1 MRILTLKEIIE
12 AIYKK
17 QGKNFLHNTERD
29 VDFFLHKPDEKSKR
43 GVLYPIRED
52 GLSEGQYSSI
62 RNAGVLKR
70 NSHFPRKDFK
80 RRITEISNSGNAW
93 IKEYVMYL
101 KNHDNSPINEMNDSI
116 KNYINETINDHS
128 ITMPDSLR
136 SYLKNP
142 YIAYDYD
149 DDEYADWIRLA
160 WLIIFSIVQSELI
173 QELSSLWVLPDEY
186 TLNRC
191 FTDNYNFSVY
201 SSSAYPREIID
212 VQLGD
217 DGILN
222 LYINFMP
229 HMDVETTPEW
239 ASLVM
244 WLPNG
249 PLDYSSYSGELSF
262 DIRAISGISKIS
274 LELQNAD
281 NTGGHKY
288 YLPYTIDNEWKTIY
302 EEFSKKT
309 VSLHILKS
317 FGALCF
323 VIHPDSFSS
332 RDRQAHI
339 QIKNICIQ

>member
-12 AIYKK
+12 TVYTT
-17 QGKNFLHNTERD
+17 QDKNFPHNIDSD

-43 GVLYPIRED
+43 GVLYPINEAE
-52 GLSEGQYSSI
+52 LSVGQYSSI
-62 RNAGVLKR
+62 RNAGILKR
-70 NSHFPRKDFK
+70 QSHFPKKAFK
-80 RRITEISNSGNAW
+80 KRIAEISNSGNAW
-93 IKEYVMYL
+93 IKEYVIYL
-101 KNHDNSPINEMNDSI
+101 KTHKDSPIKEMNDSL
-116 KNYINETINDHS
+116 KAYIDNTINDYS
-128 ITMPDSLR
+128 IIMPDSLR

-149 DDEYADWIRLA
+149 DDKYVNWIRLA
-160 WLIIFSIVQSELI
+160 WLIIFSII
-173 QELSSLWVLPDEY
+173 QGDLVKELSSLWTLPDEY
-186 TLNRC
+186 TLCRC
-191 FTDNYNFSVY
+191 FTDNYNFSVF

-212 VQLGD
+212 VQLD
-217 DGILN
+217 NDGTLN

-229 HMDVETTPEW
+229 HMDVEKTPEW

-249 PLDYSSYSGELSF
+249 PLDYSSYSGKLCF
-262 DIRAISGISKIS
+262 DIRAVSGISNIS

-288 YLPYTIDNEWKTIY
+288 YLPYTIDTEWKSIC

-309 VSLHILKS
+309 VSTNILKT

-323 VIHPDSFSS
+323 VIHPESFLSEE
-332 RDRQAHI
+332 RQAHL
-339 QIKNICIQ
+339 QIRNICIQ